1 MSLPE
6 APWSSVERYPE
17 SQTVAT
23 VGLRLTSHFL
33 FASVSESPTYKEQKD
48 DGPSTDHCRV
58 PKKQR
63 TLLGADPVPI
73 IKPESDI
80 TRSEDVGRRIA
91 CRSQLSRLEQRDKT
105 LAANVHLDPIR
116 ALAERNE

>member
-1 MSLPE
+1 MGLDE
-6 APWSSVERYPE
+6 VPWSSVERYPE
-17 SQTVAT
+17 SHTVST
-23 VGLRLTSHFL
+23 VGLRLASPFP

-48 DGPSTDHCRV
+48 HGPSPDHCRG
-58 PKKQR
+58 PKKER

-80 TRSEDVGRRIA
+80 TRSEDVGRCIA
-91 CRSQLSRLEQRDKT
+91 CRSQLSLLEQRDKT
-105 LAANVHLDPIR
+105 LATNVHLDPIR